1 MHPLHPPAMQ
11 LIVFCLQSMACVNI
25 AQIIHWCKQVN
36 GMGRRQ
42 VVARVHLH
50 TSGNLEMMT
59 AMTDLKALRW
69 DKVRICNARVVRT
82 LDYLLSKA
90 FWTWHVTCL
99 YLHKK
104 TYKYF
109 SVIWLLC
116 NCGYE
121 MIICETFLEFSMFTS
136 VGRTATHLMKYSDQN
151 NKTSEQLTQSVC
163 CCHVIVRGHH
173 PCILVQ

>member
-1 MHPLHPPAMQ
+1 MAWYDGRWLQEGSLAHIRKFGNDDSNDWPESTQMRQSPYMQ
-11 LIVFCLQSMACVNI
+11 RTRCTYARLFTLKSFLNMTCYMFIS
-25 AQIIHWCKQVN
+25 AQ
-36 GMGRRQ
+36 
-42 VVARVHLH
+42 
-50 TSGNLEMMT
+50 
-59 AMTDLKALRW
+59 
-69 DKVRICNARVVRT
+69 
-82 LDYLLSKA
+82 
-90 FWTWHVTCL
+90 
-99 YLHKK
+99 K